1 MKCMV
6 ISDTNLEVLKNHY
19 LDIGSVKFE
28 FNFSENLIIGLQNSN
43 HLTDVDLIY
52 IHADSF
58 FKKYTQKYTAELLDA
73 ILKLAVENNLN
84 ILCSNIFS
92 NGWDQYPMFESYGSH
107 LGYID
112 QYYDTFTALK
122 KTTNFSFLDVHSI
135 IFKYGSENLYN
146 FRLGHLY
153 QMPYTKLFLT
163 KFSEKLLSACKQW
176 KGSEK
181 KVIVLDCDNTLWRGI
196 VGEDGIDGILCDLNS
211 QGIVYYHFQQFLK
224 LKKEQGFILAICS
237 KNNESDV
244 LQAFNE
250 KRMPLNWNDFSIRK
264 VNWNHKND
272 NIHEISRELNL
283 GLDSFIFIDDSDF
296 ELQRIKDIY
305 PEIRTIKMTNSYDN
319 LSDIVNDNIFQ
330 KKFITD
336 EDKRKAEQYFQE
348 SMRLD
353 LLSSSISFDEYVTSL
368 EIKIDIR
375 EDYLDDV
382 VRASQL
388 TEKTNQFNFNKVY
401 YTPDYLREEIK
412 NKRMKMFTLRVVDKF
427 GDYGLTGVILLD
439 YKNTHPEIENFI
451 MSCRIL
457 GRKIENLFYGHVL
470 RKIKEFTGLEEIK
483 IRFTETKKNIPAMKF
498 YNQIIKNEF

>member
-1 MKCMV
+1 
-6 ISDTNLEVLKNHY
+6 
-19 LDIGSVKFE
+19 
-28 FNFSENLIIGLQNSN
+28 
-43 HLTDVDLIY
+43 
-52 IHADSF
+52 
-58 FKKYTQKYTAELLDA
+58 
-73 ILKLAVENNLN
+73 
-84 ILCSNIFS
+84 
-92 NGWDQYPMFESYGSH
+92 
-107 LGYID
+107 
-112 QYYDTFTALK
+112 
-122 KTTNFSFLDVHSI
+122 
-135 IFKYGSENLYN
+135 
-146 FRLGHLY
+146 
-153 QMPYTKLFLT
+153 MPYTKLFLT

-368 EIKIDIR
+368 EIKIETLHLATIG
-375 EDYLDDV
+375 LD
-382 VRASQL
+382 
-388 TEKTNQFNFNKVY
+388 
-401 YTPDYLREEIK
+401 
-412 NKRMKMFTLRVVDKF
+412 
-427 GDYGLTGVILLD
+427 
-439 YKNTHPEIENFI
+439 
-451 MSCRIL
+451 
-457 GRKIENLFYGHVL
+457 
-470 RKIKEFTGLEEIK
+470 
-483 IRFTETKKNIPAMKF
+483 
-498 YNQIIKNEF
+498 